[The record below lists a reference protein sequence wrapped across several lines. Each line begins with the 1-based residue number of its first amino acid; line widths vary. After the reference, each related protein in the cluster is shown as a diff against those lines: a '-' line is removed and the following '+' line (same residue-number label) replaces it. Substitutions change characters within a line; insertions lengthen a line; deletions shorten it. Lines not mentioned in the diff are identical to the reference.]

1 MVLSIGLRRDIILIV
16 SMASRI
22 LSAVAVGRV

>member
-1 MVLSIGLRRDIILIV
+1 MVLSIGLRRDIILKV

-22 LSAVAVGRV
+22 LSAVVVGRV